1 MYKHNYL
8 AVAIAAVSGVA
19 FAGSLG
25 TGSAAAV
32 TPAYTLEGLAAS
44 DEVVVGTTAFIL
56 NTRPSTIN
64 AGSVFTV
71 DYGRAIVADGGGA
84 FTGSDL
90 ALDVRTFLTGTYAGT
105 TFATNGTLSLA
116 GGTTTTLRYI
126 INNGNAPAFMNG
138 YASLAVGLTS
148 AVQLSSPY
156 VSTTGLTG
164 VTVSAE
170 FEDENGVV
178 KETASGSILT
188 TRASQMAGGA
198 FTGNAT
204 IDVNEL
210 KQAFTTGTSAT
221 LTLAFDK
228 DNFAAGATKITES
241 TAATNGTVA
250 ITITGQDWSWLDS
263 DATTAGIQPGTN
275 VTGLN
280 NVVVTSTTISGVMA
294 SQTAESVAVTLT
306 NGDEAVIPVQSAIS
320 ASAQIFYPKET
331 GTEGSTTVNGTGTA
345 VWNLNGS
352 SIDVYA
358 VPNSA
363 SASVFM
369 WLTNTGTGSVSL
381 DATLFDGTQT
391 CEMTNIGTST
401 AGTEFDLTAALSAA
415 VTAQCPTYVASGNR
429 VRYNVSANAPSNTI
443 RISAAY
449 RVGTD
454 RVNLVTSSEA
464 GL

>member
-1 MYKHNYL
+1 MHKRNYL
-8 AVAIAAVSGVA
+8 AIAIAAASGAA

-25 TGSAAAV
+25 EGSATPV
-32 TPAYTLEGLAAS
+32 TPAYTAEGLAAS

-56 NTRPSTIN
+56 TTRPSTIN

-71 DYGRAIVADGGGA
+71 DYGRALVADGGGS
-84 FTGSDL
+84 FSGSDL
-90 ALDVRTFLTGTYAGT
+90 ALDVRTFLTGTYGGT
-105 TFATNGTLSLA
+105 TFATNGTLSFS
-116 GGTTTTLRYI
+116 GGSTGVLRYI
-126 INNGNAPAFMNG
+126 INNDEAPKFASG

-148 AVQLSSPY
+148 AVQLASPY

-178 KETASGSILT
+178 KETASGAILT
-188 TRASQMAGGA
+188 TRGSQMAGGA
-198 FTGNAT
+198 ITGNAT
-204 IDVNEL
+204 IDVNSL
-210 KQAFTTGTSAT
+210 KQAFTTGDAAT
-221 LTLAFDK
+221 ITIAFDK

-280 NVVVTSTTISGVMA
+280 SVTVTSTTISGVMA
-294 SQTAESVAVTLT
+294 SATAETVAVTLT
-306 NGDEAVIPVQSAIS
+306 NGDEATIPVQSAIT
-320 ASAQIFYPKET
+320 ASAEIFYGKET
-331 GTEGSTTVNGTGTA
+331 GTGGSTSVNATGSA
-345 VWNLNGS
+345 VWSLNGS

-381 DATLFDGTQT
+381 DASLFDGSQT
-391 CEMTNIGTST
+391 CEMTDIGTSV
-401 AGTEFDLTAALSAA
+401 AGTEFDLTAAISAA

-429 VRYNVSANAPSNTI
+429 VRYNVSANAPANTI